1 MTTNN
6 PPSGPVDTVKS
17 MSILGAKVM
26 HGTWPNGETA
36 ILIGEAMP
44 YDPIDAQLS
53 VQAGEL

>member
-1 MTTNN
+1 
-6 PPSGPVDTVKS
+6 

-36 ILIGEAMP
+36 VLIGEAMP